1 MSSSQV
7 AAPSTNSTI
16 SVCPPPRYIAS
27 ARRPR
32 MLSAVAWFFASTFTR
47 ALVALILPCVLS
59 SLVWAASHESA
70 ACWTSLRRPASWLFR
85 SDSLSARAG
94 SGARYGTL
102 SARTNAIA
110 AATQR
115 GATRRTSPSDRCA
128 LTVIGLR
135 RPARSS
141 GRRRRA
147 REEDAV
153 TLPFERVAIVGIG
166 LIGGSL
172 AAALKALPEP
182 PLVAG
187 VDVDDDARA
196 YALAHGIV
204 DEAYAPRDAR
214 ETVEHAD
221 LVVLATPARLAGEW
235 LMRLGEWRYAGVVT
249 DVASTK
255 AGVVAEAARHLG
267 PGGEFI
273 GGHPMAGSER
283 SGVAAADP
291 ELFRGAY
298 YVLTPTATTDADA
311 YRRLHALIAS
321 MGARVISIRA
331 DEHDEAV
338 AAISHVPPVAASS
351 LTNLAAARVS
361 EGSDVLRLAAGGF
374 KDMTRI
380 AAGSADLWTGI
391 CLDNREAVVR
401 GIEEYRDQ
409 LEGFAGVLKSDDR
422 DGVRAGL
429 ARAVTV
435 IALQETGE
443 ALELV
448 AVLFD

>member
-1 MSSSQV
+1 M
-7 AAPSTNSTI
+7 
-16 SVCPPPRYIAS
+16 
-27 ARRPR
+27 
-32 MLSAVAWFFASTFTR
+32 
-47 ALVALILPCVLS
+47 
-59 SLVWAASHESA
+59 
-70 ACWTSLRRPASWLFR
+70 
-85 SDSLSARAG
+85 
-94 SGARYGTL
+94 
-102 SARTNAIA
+102 
-110 AATQR
+110 
-115 GATRRTSPSDRCA
+115 
-128 LTVIGLR
+128 TV
-135 RPARSS
+135 
-141 GRRRRA
+141 
-147 REEDAV
+147 
-153 TLPFERVAIVGIG
+153 PFERIAIVGVG

-172 AAALKALPEP
+172 AAALKALREP
-182 PLVAG
+182 PVVVG
-187 VDVDDDARA
+187 VEVDDDARA

-204 DEAYAPRDAR
+204 DEAYAQRDAR
-214 ETVEHAD
+214 GSVEHAD
-221 LVVLATPARLAGEW
+221 LVVLATPARFAGEW
-235 LMRLGEWRYAGVVT
+235 LARLGAWGYAGVVT

-338 AAISHVPPVAASS
+338 AAISHVPHVAASA

-391 CLDNREAVVR
+391 CLDNKEAVVR
-401 GIEEYRDQ
+401 GILDYRDQ
-409 LEGFAGVLKSDDR
+409 LEGFAGLLESEDR
-422 DGVRAGL
+422 DGVRAWL
-429 ARAVTV
+429 ARAADVRGALPARWVPASEQLTELSVPMIDRPGMVSTVTQAAARV
-435 IALQETGE
+435 GCNIEDIGIDHVSEDSAFLTLVLTDEGDFDALAADLRAEGFEPTLRPLTPEGGG
-443 ALELV
+443 A
-448 AVLFD
+448 